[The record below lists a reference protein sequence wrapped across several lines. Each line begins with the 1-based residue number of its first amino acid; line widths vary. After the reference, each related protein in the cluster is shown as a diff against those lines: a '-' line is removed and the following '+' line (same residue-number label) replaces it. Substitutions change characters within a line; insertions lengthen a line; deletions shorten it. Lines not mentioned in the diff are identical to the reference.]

1 MPNFALRRA
10 TVVLAA
16 LLVIGGGIGFVLSL
30 GDDAGTDEQVADAGA
45 AVATSW
51 DVVVLADP
59 LADPLTGTVTVH
71 DATGAEV
78 ARVST
83 DLQGV
88 LDVGLPGV
96 VVLGAAGDPAAD
108 GLGVLDLATGTIA
121 RLAVGLPVV
130 DRLGT
135 SPYLLASDSTTGAL
149 GLVDVAGVRVID
161 LLALAGTDAV
171 VVPDT
176 VRVSDDARFVAF
188 SELRNGQ
195 TIVVDLSRP
204 DAAPTAVVL
213 PGLLA
218 DLTDT
223 RVATTTNRGATM
235 LVDLY
240 DTAGARLGTT
250 ETVPLVGVM
259 VVGDTALVAVG
270 TDTSVVQIDASAG
283 TAEADTT
290 LRERVLGV
298 LGDTVPAAIE
308 ARSAQ
313 VVFDH
318 RRVAVAGAGWAAIV
332 DDAGTVVA
340 ATAVEGSSTTI
351 GSATPAQRC
360 VLVFGSPSEPS
371 TLIDASTGTVIASF
385 DPSVPIGTSVDGC
398 TVARQGFGTTP
409 GSWRGYRV
417 VGPDLDIAPTD
428 RVVALAPDGSAA
440 IVSNGGTALLRF
452 DDGTPVPLSP
462 AVALGAFA
470 RRAD

>member
-16 LLVIGGGIGFVLSL
+16 LLVVGGGIGFALSL

-59 LADPLTGTVTVH
+59 LTDTVTVH
-71 DATGAEV
+71 DATGAEL

-88 LDVGLPGV
+88 LDVGLAGV
-96 VVLGAAGDPAAD
+96 VVLGAAGDPVAD
-108 GLGVLDLATGTIA
+108 GLGVLDLTTGAIA
-121 RLAVGLPVV
+121 RIDVGLPVV

-149 GLVDVAGVRVID
+149 GLVDVARARVID
-161 LLALAGTDAV
+161 LLALAGDDAV

-188 SELRNGQ
+188 SELRSGQ
-195 TIVVDLSRP
+195 TVVVDLGPP
-204 DAAPTAVVL
+204 DTAPTVVVL

-223 RVATTTNRGATM
+223 RVATTTNRGTTM

-240 DTAGARLGTT
+240 DTAGGRLGTT

-259 VVGDTALVAVG
+259 VVGDTTLLAVG
-270 TDTSVVQIDASAG
+270 TDTSAIRIDAAAG
-283 TAEADTT
+283 TAEADTV
-290 LRERVLGV
+290 LRDRVRSV
-298 LGDTVPAAIE
+298 LGDMVPAAIE

-318 RRVAVAGAGWAAIV
+318 RRLAVAGAGWSAIV

-351 GSATPAQRC
+351 GSASPAQRC

-371 TLIDASTGTVIASF
+371 TLFDASTGTVIASF
-385 DPSVPIGTSVDGC
+385 DPSVPIGASVDGC
-398 TVARQGFGTTP
+398 TVARQGFGTAP
-409 GSWRGYRV
+409 GAWRGYRV
-417 VGPDLDIAPTD
+417 VGPDLDIAPAD

-440 IVSNGGTALLRF
+440 IVSGDGTALLRF
-452 DDGTPVPLSP
+452 GDDTPLPLST
-462 AVALGAFA
+462 AMALGAFA